1 MFLYIQF
8 IINLDFFEQT
18 YLFEE
23 KLHLKCAL
31 SNQTI
36 LNQKILD
43 EIKFL
48 NNFIQIVILNQNVS
62 FNRKSIR
69 TFVSIIKSIQ
79 TKQFIEIII
88 SCSYLKKIQ

>member
-36 LNQKILD
+36 LILVVSLYCIFSN
-43 EIKFL
+43 ETPEKT
-48 NNFIQIVILNQNVS
+48 FI
-62 FNRKSIR
+62 
-69 TFVSIIKSIQ
+69 
-79 TKQFIEIII
+79 
-88 SCSYLKKIQ
+88 

>member
-1 MFLYIQF
+1 MFLYNQF

-36 LNQKILD
+36 LSIYNLHQTQHLTLF
-43 EIKFL
+43 IKHPEPDL
-48 NNFIQIVILNQNVS
+48 
-62 FNRKSIR
+62 
-69 TFVSIIKSIQ
+69 
-79 TKQFIEIII
+79 
-88 SCSYLKKIQ
+88 